1 MIERLHRHVHSQLS
15 KYITSI
21 RQRQVFLSLENGF
34 SFKNSFK
41 CLKKLNGYLR
51 LLAIFIKN
59 YLGFFS
65 VHLFVPLV
73 NDITHHKIHGAIGS
87 VTAVALVSS
96 DQWSLIG

>member
-41 CLKKLNGYLR
+41 CLKKLNGYLM
-51 LLAIFIKN
+51 LLAIFIKK
-59 YLGFFS
+59 
-65 VHLFVPLV
+65 LFRILFCPFVCSF
-73 NDITHHKIHGAIGS
+73 GE
-87 VTAVALVSS
+87 
-96 DQWSLIG
+96 